1 MASITLLNLRT
12 QARQRANMERSQ
24 FVSDA
29 EFNNYI
35 NLSGAELHDI
45 LIQKFGNDYY
55 ANTFDITLS
64 NQPSYSLPNDFYK
77 VLGVDLVLDS
87 IYSVALKKFEFADRN
102 LKNYYYVSDHDTLPQ
117 YKVTGDAIY
126 FIPQNN
132 HSGKT
137 VKFWYIPVYTKLLA
151 DGDVLKGFNGWEDYI
166 IVDAAIKALIKEE
179 SDTSEL
185 FRIKNDLL
193 RRIEAA
199 SDHRDSAHPNK
210 MVSTY
215 DKGWFI

>member
-1 MASITLLNLRT
+1 MASITLSELRT

-24 FVSDA
+24 FVSDT
-29 EFNNYI
+29 EFNSYI
-35 NLSGAELHDI
+35 NLSGAELHDV

-55 ANTFDITLS
+55 VSSIDIVLANQLS
-64 NQPSYSLPNDFYK
+64 YALPNDFYK
-77 VLGVDLVLDS
+77 VLGVDLKLDNNNS
-87 IYSVALKKFEFADRN
+87 LALKKFEFADRN
-102 LKNYYYVSDHDTLPQ
+102 LKNYYYVADADTLPQ

-126 FIPQNN
+126 FVPQGT

-137 VKFWYIPVYTKLLA
+137 ATLWYVPTYTKLLL
-151 DGDVLKGFNGWEDYI
+151 DTDTLKGFNGWEDYI
-166 IVDAAIKALIKEE
+166 VVDAAIKALVKEE

-199 SDHRDSAHPNK
+199 SDNRDSAHPHK

-215 DKGWFI
+215 EKGWYL